1 MGNESDAAFLRQQA
15 AKCLRLANAINDHH
29 AAAQLRNM
37 AMIYEIKAK
46 RLEANESNVSD
57 AHQSKVEDDS
67 S

>member
-1 MGNESDAAFLRQQA
+1 
-15 AKCLRLANAINDHH
+15 
-29 AAAQLRNM
+29 M